1 MATLKHLASKSADYG
16 KPIKY
21 LMFEHDRNGTPLRDA
36 DGNLIIRDSFILDG
50 INCTP
55 LYFDKECEML
65 NWQYRKNQNYND
77 IKSHHYI
84 LSFDPKDKEEG
95 LLDPAHAHELGM
107 EFAQRC
113 FPGHQILVCT
123 HSDGHHGSGNIH
135 VHLILN
141 SLRKLDV
148 KKQPFMERD
157 IDSRAGYK
165 HNLTPGYLKYMQ
177 SQVMKICER
186 EGLHQVDLLTPAK
199 TKITNAEYEAR
210 ESGQIAMDARNEK
223 IRAAQMIP
231 RNTVFRTQK
240 QFLRDA
246 ILDAADHS
254 TTLEEFRR
262 ILKEKYGIELKDRR
276 GRFSYLH
283 PDRKKFITGRALGTD
298 YEKECLLER
307 IQKIC
312 SEKDNRS
319 PDHPSKASFRQKS
332 IPSQKVVM
340 QGNNKTGDK
349 ANQETLPVSEMTG
362 EKMAA
367 AYCAGKKGILVDYN
381 PSYDYHADPVAILFI
396 RTELRL
402 VVDLQTN
409 IKAQMSTAYARKV
422 KISNLKEMARTVVY
436 IQELGIHS
444 REELKEKQ
452 AELTEQLKGLETRIR
467 NADAETKDINQQIHF
482 AGQYYANRAV
492 QSDFM
497 KSRKK
502 GWFRSTHRNE
512 LDRYDEAVSFFKDNN
527 AGNIPLIK
535 DLKEKKEIL
544 QSQKQEQLTSRNTL
558 LQAQRNLQTA
568 SANVDAI
575 LGIEEAKV
583 REVPQIKQS
592 SRNTDPSL

>member
-512 LDRYDEAVSFFKDNN
+512 LDRYDEAVSFFKH
-527 AGNIPLIK
+527 
-535 DLKEKKEIL
+535 
-544 QSQKQEQLTSRNTL
+544 
-558 LQAQRNLQTA
+558 
-568 SANVDAI
+568 
-575 LGIEEAKV
+575 
-583 REVPQIKQS
+583 
-592 SRNTDPSL
+592 